1 MLTIYPFVPN
11 GNISFL
17 FMAKWCSFIHIQHIF
32 LIHSPNYGHFSGFCV
47 SALVSKA
54 AMNMGEQVSLQNSD
68 SISFSYIH
76 SVEWLDRGVAPFL
89 IF

>member
-1 MLTIYPFVPN
+1 MLKTYPFVAN

-17 FMAKWCSFIHIQHIF
+17 FMAKWCSFIHIQHI
-32 LIHSPNYGHFSGFCV
+32 LIHSPIYGHFTGFCI

-54 AMNMGEQVSLQNSD
+54 AMNMGEQASLQDSD

-76 SVEWLDRGVAPFL
+76 SVEWLDRGVAPFF